1 MDNEADLWCASVGEM
16 HVVYDPGIQVPGS
29 RWVLL
34 FQARRNGLLA
44 YTKAHA
50 RSVARSLGDSK
61 SRLNV
66 LQAYENWRRT
76 VAPSEL
82 TNAQS
87 DVRRKDE
94 HLSEKLAAAIAMH
107 RHRLKEVDIPYGGTT
122 EPDGRGPIRNTVCR
136 GCHRDIGTEAH
147 LKCNQCTWIV
157 CLSCGAC
164 GCGWAAR
171 PE

>member
-1 MDNEADLWCASVGEM
+1 MPQLARCTSSTIPGFRCRARVGYCYSRLVATASLPIPRRM
-16 HVVYDPGIQVPGS
+16 LVVLRVPL
-29 RWVLL
+29 VIP
-34 FQARRNGLLA
+34 
-44 YTKAHA
+44 
-50 RSVARSLGDSK
+50 K